1 MTRGAMGTTTSA
13 VPRARS
19 GYKQRPR
26 TGPHHKQ
33 RVIPVDLLEAER
45 HLYRKSFRDFIPH
58 AFEVL
63 EGGDARFASVRKGLT
78 PPKFS
83 HGWHIDALAEH
94 LQAVAHGQ
102 ISRLLI
108 NISPGTMKS
117 VECSVLWPV
126 WMWATIDPAL
136 RFIFSS
142 YSEDFTKRDNRRSKV
157 LINTDW
163 FQERFPHVKVAQTPE
178 TQLEYHNT
186 AGGERHGAST
196 NSGVTGKHVHGIVE
210 DDPLKLQDAR
220 SKRARDDAWTYH
232 SEALGSRLL
241 PEGGWRV
248 VVMQRLHEDDIS
260 GRILERAGDDADSYV
275 HLRLPM
281 EFESKFR
288 CKTSLPFVDPRTEEG
303 ELMWPARL
311 TPAYVRALKSPNGLG
326 SYGFA
331 AQYQQRP
338 TPAEG
343 GIVKRDWW
351 RRWTVLPEKLT
362 NHLISVD
369 CTFKKAGSSFVVF
382 QAWARD
388 GASAYLLDQYRDKA
402 DFAET
407 VRKLVVFCARW
418 PQAALKLIED
428 KANGPAVI
436 STLKSSIP
444 GLVADEPKGSKEER
458 LAAVSPFI
466 EAGNVYIPAVA
477 TWVDGYIEE
486 LCIFPNGANDDQ
498 CDATSQALLRLLG
511 NLKATSVPLL
521 QFSVAGER
529 ENPWAV

>member
-1 MTRGAMGTTTSA
+1 MPSPEAQQPVRH
-13 VPRARS
+13 RR
-19 GYKQRPR
+19 R
-26 TGPHHKQ
+26 TAPHHKQ
-33 RVIPVDLLEAER
+33 TIATVDRLEVERLLYSR
-45 HLYRKSFRDFIPH
+45 SFRDFIPP

-63 EGGDARFASVRKGLT
+63 EGGDARFEYVRKGMKKPRFT
-78 PPKFS
+78 P
-83 HGWHIDALAEH
+83 GWHIDALADH
-94 LQAVAHGQ
+94 LQAVARGQ

-117 VECSVLWPV
+117 VECCVLWPD
-126 WMWATIDPAL
+126 WMWATIDPSL

-163 FQERFPHVKVAQTPE
+163 FQERWPHVKIADTPE

-248 VVMQRLHEDDIS
+248 VIMQRLHEDDTS
-260 GRILERAGDDADSYV
+260 GRILERAGAEDADSYV

-288 CKTSLPFVDPRTEEG
+288 CRTSLPFEDPRTEDG

-311 TPAYVRALKSPNGLG
+311 TPAYVKGLKGANGLG

-351 RRWTVLPEKLT
+351 KRWVTLPEKLT
-362 NHLISVD
+362 DYLISLD
-369 CTFKKAGSSFVVF
+369 CTFKKTGTSFVTF

-388 GASAYLLDQYRDKA
+388 GANAYLLDQFRDKM
-402 DFAET
+402 DFVET
-407 VRKLVVFCARW
+407 ARALLVFCERW

-428 KANGPAVI
+428 KANGPAII
-436 STLKSSIP
+436 SALKSSVP
-444 GLVADEPKGSKEER
+444 GLVAEEPKGSKEER
-458 LAAVSPFI
+458 LSAVSPFI
-466 EAGNVYIPAVA
+466 ESGNVYIPAVS

-486 LCIFPNGANDDQ
+486 LSIFPNGANDDQ

-511 NLKATSVPLL
+511 KLKVTKTPMLD
-521 QFSVAGER
+521 FGTAGQR
-529 ENPWAV
+529 ESPWAA

>member
-1 MTRGAMGTTTSA
+1 MQTSSPETRRPG
-13 VPRARS
+13 
-19 GYKQRPR
+19 QHRPR
-26 TGPHHKQ
+26 TAPHHKQ
-33 RVIPVDLLEAER
+33 RITSVDVLVAEKELFVR
-45 HLYRKSFRDFIPH
+45 SFRDFIPD

-63 EGGDARFASVRKGLT
+63 EGGDARFESVRKGLKKPRFT
-78 PPKFS
+78 P
-83 HGWHIDALAEH
+83 GWHIDALADH
-94 LQAVAHGQ
+94 LQAVARGQ

-117 VECSVLWPV
+117 VECCVLWPT
-126 WMWATIDPAL
+126 WMWATIDPSL

-163 FQERFPHVKVAQTPE
+163 FQERWPHVKIAATPE

-248 VVMQRLHEDDIS
+248 VIMQRLHEDDTS
-260 GRILERAGDDADSYV
+260 GRILERAGAEDDDSYV

-281 EFESKFR
+281 EFEPKFR
-288 CKTSLPFVDPRTEEG
+288 CKTSLPFEDPRTEEG

-311 TPAYVRALKSPNGLG
+311 TPAYVRALKGANGLG
-326 SYGFA
+326 GYGFA

-351 RRWTVLPEKLT
+351 RRWTTLPERLT
-362 NHLISVD
+362 DYLISLD
-369 CTFKKAGSSFVVF
+369 CTFKRSGTSFVVF
-382 QAWARD
+382 QTWARD
-388 GASAYLLDQYRDKA
+388 GANAYLLDQFRDKV
-402 DFAET
+402 DFVET
-407 VRKLVVFCARW
+407 VRKLLVFCARW
-418 PQAALKLIED
+418 PQATLKLIED

-436 STLKSSIP
+436 STLKSSVP
-444 GLVADEPKGSKEER
+444 GLVAEEPKGSKEER
-458 LAAVSPFI
+458 LSAVSPFI
-466 EAGNVYIPAVA
+466 ESGNVYIPAVA
-477 TWVDGYIEE
+477 TWVEGYIEE
-486 LCIFPNGANDDQ
+486 LSIFPNGANDDQ

-511 NLKATSVPLL
+511 KLKSPSVPALDFGAAV
-521 QFSVAGER
+521 QR
-529 ENPWAV
+529 ESPWAA